1 MTALMTAL
9 TSAAPDPDLRRRIR
23 PSREQLRVAAAM
35 FAAAPEDVTSVV
47 VPVVVTGPVDA
58 PDPRF
63 EYPGGYWLA
72 DRSAATGV
80 YGYRVA
86 RDAAGAAA
94 EAHLRERGGAGLP
107 GWVSIRT
114 DGTWAAFDGY
124 ALTA

>member
-1 MTALMTAL
+1 MTTL
-9 TSAAPDPDLRRRIR
+9 TTAPDPALRSRIR

-47 VPVVVTGPVDA
+47 VPIVVSDPVHPA
-58 PDPRF
+58 DPRV

-72 DRSAATGV
+72 DRGSTTGA
-80 YGYRVA
+80 YDYRSA
-86 RDAAGAAA
+86 RDAAEAAA

-114 DGTWAAFDGY
+114 NGTWAAFDGL
-124 ALTA
+124 ALSA